1 MVTRA
6 GSCRKSILRHRYSMP
21 DAARALY
28 STNRT
33 VESQT
38 PEPHARAFRV
48 SQSRPSCLAR
58 LSDCAPTSRS
68 WHCPLRSYCAM
79 LGTSLKAIRHLTSL
93 PLQLPSAV
101 RGRPEPRWP
110 PTAALGNLP
119 ALWLRVYSDIPL
131 SPLPSG
137 ARRLAKKRL
146 RIAKCN
152 IIENMM
158 PGKNLPG

>member
-1 MVTRA
+1 VQAAAENQYSGIGIRCLMPRERCTVRIVLLKVKRQSLTRGPSA
-6 GSCRKSILRHRYSMP
+6 FHNHGPAASRGCLTVP
-21 DAARALY
+21 DFQVVAL
-28 STNRT
+28 S
-33 VESQT
+33 
-38 PEPHARAFRV
+38 
-48 SQSRPSCLAR
+48 PSFLLC
-58 LSDCAPTSRS
+58 DV
-68 WHCPLRSYCAM
+68 
-79 LGTSLKAIRHLTSL
+79 GHLTEGHTTPYQPTVATS
-93 PLQLPSAV
+93 Q
-101 RGRPEPRWP
+101 RCTGRPEPRWP